1 MLYVHHF
8 YKRQSREL
16 AELPR
21 FAGTAKIHEKR
32 FENTAFF
39 FIYDRVFDFLLMFL
53 RNKWTLIW
61 RKKQKVSFTCCNL
74 YDNLYL
80 HQFLFY
86 INKGLKKKLFFPMF
100 FFIFFLCSCPIVMI
114 IFHDFCILDKDMVH
128 AAE

>member
-1 MLYVHHF
+1 MCIIFISGSLGNWLNC
-8 YKRQSREL
+8 RDLL
-16 AELPR
+16 AQQKYMRNVL
-21 FAGTAKIHEKR
+21 KILR
-32 FENTAFF
+32 F

-114 IFHDFCILDKDMVH
+114 IFHDFCILDKEMVR

>member
-39 FIYDRVFDFLLMFL
+39 SFMIES
-53 RNKWTLIW
+53 LI
-61 RKKQKVSFTCCNL
+61 
-74 YDNLYL
+74 
-80 HQFLFY
+80 FY
-86 INKGLKKKLFFPMF
+86 
-100 FFIFFLCSCPIVMI
+100 
-114 IFHDFCILDKDMVH
+114 
-128 AAE
+128 